1 MPPVSRMNSPKS
13 PAGNSAV
20 AALDEIRNFPL
31 PFIFSPMADPKLWP
45 VVTPRSKVL
54 PLLSFR
60 FPDALVLVVTVT
72 VWLIVVPL
80 PISTG
85 LLAVGV
91 PAAAPPV
98 KPVVDQVEF
107 VSQFPSCLL

>member
-1 MPPVSRMNSPKS
+1 MPPPSRINSPKS
-13 PAGNSAV
+13 PAGNTAV

-31 PFIFSPMADPKLWP
+31 PFILSPMAAPKLWP
-45 VVTPRSKVL
+45 VVTPRSRVL
-54 PLLSFR
+54 PLLSLR

-72 VWLIVVPL
+72 VWLMDAPS
-80 PISTG
+80 PIKTR

-91 PAAAPPV
+91 PAAGPPV

-107 VSQFPSCLL
+107 VSQFPFCLL